1 MVMLMDISYIILIIV
16 IAVILII
23 LFYIVYI
30 YNKLITARNK
40 VENSWSQIDVQLT
53 RRADLIP
60 NLIETVKGYTS
71 HESST
76 FENITKARSS
86 LLNAD
91 AVSEKAKANDALTKG
106 LKSLFAVAESYPELK
121 ANENFISLQE
131 ELADTENKISYTRQF
146 YNDTVLMYNNLCQM
160 FPSNLMAKMFDFKE
174 KDYFKS
180 STESR
185 EVPKVEF

>member
-1 MVMLMDISYIILIIV
+1 MVILMDISYIILIIV

-91 AVSEKAKANDALTKG
+91 TVSEKPK
-106 LKSLFAVAESYPELK
+106 
-121 ANENFISLQE
+121 
-131 ELADTENKISYTRQF
+131 
-146 YNDTVLMYNNLCQM
+146 QM
-160 FPSNLMAKMFDFKE
+160 MH
-174 KDYFKS
+174 
-180 STESR
+180 
-185 EVPKVEF
+185 

>member
-1 MVMLMDISYIILIIV
+1 MVILMDISYIILIIV

-91 AVSEKAKANDALTKG
+91 TVSEKAKANDALTKG

-131 ELADTENKISYTRQF
+131 ELANTENKISYTRQF
-146 YNDTVLMYNNLCQM
+146 YNGTVLMYNNLCQM
-160 FPSNLMAKMFDFKE
+160 FPSNLMAKMFDFNE